1 MKKNKIKTKKSQVI
15 EEEILDIPE
24 DEIWTYKIDGLA
36 APKINASYKDKKL
49 AKVLFVVFIL
59 FAIAFSLYF
68 SVRALL
74 NTGDLEYKEIEGK
87 AGEYELVQFSN
98 NGAITEFNID
108 GIAKLNYDADDTGML
123 LGEAEAGNKK
133 DILSYDKSSKVT
145 KIHEY
150 AFNCD
155 GTIRVINI
163 GADVTDIDPKAFYSC
178 WALQCIYVDDDNP
191 NYCDIDGVL
200 YNKDM
205 TEIICYPIDHDRYL
219 RLKNGYAHLDE
230 NGVQVSDLVDDDG
243 KEMEELW
250 GTTQKY
256 DEAYF
261 EEYNLKVRTYVL
273 PSTVQ
278 KIGPLCF
285 NYANLRYVY
294 LPEGL
299 KEIGTLGFFDAGNIN
314 AIYSYKNDKVN
325 TETSYTEGMFDT
337 VYPSLPEGLER
348 IGSDCFTKDRG
359 LSYMYIPSSVNYIG
373 HHAFWDS
380 VYKEDGKLHGI
391 SEMNIACS
399 EEAFESGKIGSSWL
413 PKYDYMLFK
422 KNIDVKYNAERAE
435 MPK

>member
-1 MKKNKIKTKKSQVI
+1 MSKNKLKTKKSQIVQ
-15 EEEILDIPE
+15 EEFLDIPE
-24 DEIWTYKIDGLA
+24 DEIWTYQIDGLA

-49 AKVLFVVFIL
+49 AKLLFVLFIV
-59 FAIAFSLYF
+59 FAIAVSFYF

-74 NTGDLEYKEIEGK
+74 NTGTLEYKEIKERS
-87 AGEYELVQFSN
+87 GEFELIQFSN
-98 NGAITEFNID
+98 NGSITEFSID
-108 GIAKLNYDADDTGML
+108 GIASLNYDADDTGML
-123 LGEAEAGNKK
+123 LGEAQANN
-133 DILSYDKSSKVT
+133 DVVSYDRSSKVT

-155 GTIRVINI
+155 GTLQVIKI
-163 GADVTDIDPKAFYSC
+163 GADVTDIDAKSFYSC
-178 WALQCIYVDDDNP
+178 WALQCIYVDENNP

-219 RLKNGYAHLDE
+219 RLKNGYAHLE
-230 NGVQVSDLVDDDG
+230 NGVQVSDLVDDNG
-243 KEMEELW
+243 NSMEELW
-250 GTTQKY
+250 GTTKKY
-256 DEAYF
+256 DESFF

-273 PSTVQ
+273 PSTVE

-314 AIYSYKNDKVN
+314 AIYSYKADEIN
-325 TETSYTEGMFDT
+325 TETSYTVGMFKT
-337 VYPSLPEGLER
+337 VYPSLPEGLEK

-359 LSYMYIPSSVNYIG
+359 LSYMYIPSSVKYIG
-373 HHAFWDS
+373 HHAFWDA
-380 VYKEDGKLHGI
+380 VYKEGGELHGI
-391 SEMNIACS
+391 SQMNVACDK
-399 EEAFESGKIGSSWL
+399 EAFESGEIGSSWL

-422 KNIDVKYNAERAE
+422 KNIDVNYSAERTE
-435 MPK
+435 MPQ

>member
-1 MKKNKIKTKKSQVI
+1 MSKNKLKTKKSQIVQ
-15 EEEILDIPE
+15 EEFLDIPE
-24 DEIWTYKIDGLA
+24 DEIWTYQIDGLA

-49 AKVLFVVFIL
+49 AKILFVLFIV
-59 FAIAFSLYF
+59 FAIAVSFYF

-74 NTGDLEYKEIEGK
+74 NTGTLEYKEIKERP
-87 AGEYELVQFSN
+87 GEFELIQFSN
-98 NGAITEFNID
+98 NGSITEFSID
-108 GIAKLNYDADDTGML
+108 GIASLNYDADDTGML
-123 LGEAEAGNKK
+123 LGEAQANN
-133 DILSYDKSSKVT
+133 DVVSYDRSSKVT

-155 GTIRVINI
+155 GTLQVIKI
-163 GADVTDIDPKAFYSC
+163 GADVTDIDAKSFYSC
-178 WALQCIYVDDDNP
+178 WALQCIYVDENNP

-219 RLKNGYAHLDE
+219 RLKNGYAHLE
-230 NGVQVSDLVDDDG
+230 NGVQVPDLVDDNG
-243 KEMEELW
+243 NPMEELW
-250 GTTQKY
+250 GITEKY
-256 DEAYF
+256 DESFF

-273 PSTVQ
+273 PSTVE

-314 AIYSYKNDKVN
+314 AIYSYKADEIN
-325 TETSYTEGMFDT
+325 TETSYTEGMFKT
-337 VYPSLPEGLER
+337 VYPSLPEGLEK

-359 LSYMYIPSSVNYIG
+359 LSYMYIPSSVKYIG
-373 HHAFWDS
+373 HHAFWDA
-380 VYKEDGKLHGI
+380 VYKEGGELHGI
-391 SEMNIACS
+391 SQMNVACDK
-399 EEAFESGKIGSSWL
+399 EAFESGEIGSSWL

-422 KNIDVKYNAERAE
+422 KNIDVNYSAERAE
-435 MPK
+435 MPQ

>member
-1 MKKNKIKTKKSQVI
+1 MKKDKAKTKKSQVI
-15 EEEILDIPE
+15 EEEILEIPE
-24 DEIWTYKIDGLA
+24 DEIWTYQIDGLA

-49 AKVLFVVFIL
+49 GKLLFVLFII
-59 FAIAFSLYF
+59 FAIAVSLFF

-74 NTGDLEYKEIEGK
+74 NTGTLEYKEIEGK
-87 AGEYELVQFSN
+87 AGEYELIQFSN
-98 NGAITEFNID
+98 NGSITEFRVE
-108 GIAKLNYDADDTGML
+108 GAASLNYDAEDAGML
-123 LGEAEAGNKK
+123 LGEGEANN
-133 DILSYDKSSKVT
+133 DVVSYDKSKKVT

-155 GTIRVINI
+155 GTLQVIRI
-163 GADVTDIDPKAFYSC
+163 GADVTDIDAKSFYSC
-178 WALQCIYVDDDNP
+178 WALQRIIVDENNP

-219 RLKNGYAHLDE
+219 RLKNGYAHLNE
-230 NGVQVSDLVDDDG
+230 KGVQVSDLVDDDG

-250 GTTQKY
+250 GTTEKY
-256 DEAYF
+256 DEKYF

-273 PSTVQ
+273 PSTVE

-314 AIYSYKNDKVN
+314 AIYSYKNSEIN
-325 TETSYTEGMFDT
+325 MQTSYTEGMFQT

-359 LSYMYIPSSVNYIG
+359 LTYMYIPSSVKYIG
-373 HHAFWDS
+373 HHAFWDA

-391 SEMNIACS
+391 SQMNVAVD
-399 EEAFESGKIGSSWL
+399 EATFEKGDIGSSWL

-422 KNIDVKYNAERAE
+422 KNIDVNYSAQREAMNK
-435 MPK
+435 

>member
-1 MKKNKIKTKKSQVI
+1 MSKKKLKTKKSQIV
-15 EEEILDIPE
+15 EEEILDIPD

-49 AKVLFVVFIL
+49 AKLLLVLFIV
-59 FAIAFSLYF
+59 FAIIVSLYF

-74 NTGDLEYKEIEGK
+74 NTGTLEYKEIKGK
-87 AGEYELVQFSN
+87 TGEFELIQFSN
-98 NGAITEFNID
+98 NGSITEFYVD
-108 GIAKLNYDADDTGML
+108 GIASLNYDTDDTGML
-123 LGEAEAGNKK
+123 LGEAQASAN
-133 DILSYDKSSKVT
+133 DIVVYDRTKKVT

-155 GTIRVINI
+155 GTLQVINI
-163 GADVTDIDPKAFYSC
+163 GADVTDIDAKSFYSC
-178 WALQCIYVDDDNP
+178 WALQCIYVDENNP

-219 RLKNGYAHLDE
+219 RLKEGYAHKDE
-230 NGVQVSDLVDDDG
+230 NGIQISDLVDDNG
-243 KEMEELW
+243 NPMEELW
-250 GTTQKY
+250 GTTEKY
-256 DEAYF
+256 DDAYF
-261 EEYNLKVRTYVL
+261 EEYNLKVRTYVI

-314 AIYSYKNDKVN
+314 AIYSYKTDKVN
-325 TETSYTEGMFDT
+325 TETGYTEGMFQT
-337 VYPSLPEGLER
+337 VYPSLPEGLEK

-359 LSYMYIPSSVNYIG
+359 LTYMYIPSSVKYIG
-373 HHAFWDS
+373 HHAFWDA
-380 VYKEDGKLHGI
+380 VYKEGGELQGI
-391 SEMNIACS
+391 AQMNVACDES
-399 EEAFESGKIGSSWL
+399 AFKSGEIGSSWL

-422 KNIDVKYNAERAE
+422 KNIDVNYSAERIA
-435 MPK
+435 MPE

>member
-1 MKKNKIKTKKSQVI
+1 MSKNKLKTKKSQIVQ
-15 EEEILDIPE
+15 EEFLDIPE
-24 DEIWTYKIDGLA
+24 DEIWTYQIDGLA

-49 AKVLFVVFIL
+49 AKILFVLFIV
-59 FAIAFSLYF
+59 FAIAVSFYF

-74 NTGDLEYKEIEGK
+74 NTGTLEYKEIKEK
-87 AGEYELVQFSN
+87 PGEFELIQFSN
-98 NGAITEFNID
+98 NGSITEFSID
-108 GIAKLNYDADDTGML
+108 GIASLNYDADDTGML
-123 LGEAEAGNKK
+123 LGEAQANN
-133 DILSYDKSSKVT
+133 DVVSYDRSSKVT

-155 GTIRVINI
+155 GTLQVIKI
-163 GADVTDIDPKAFYSC
+163 GADVTDIDAKSFYSC
-178 WALQCIYVDDDNP
+178 WALQCIYVDENNP

-219 RLKNGYAHLDE
+219 RLKNGYAHLE
-230 NGVQVSDLVDDDG
+230 NGVQVPDLVDDNG
-243 KEMEELW
+243 NPMEELW
-250 GTTQKY
+250 GITEKY
-256 DEAYF
+256 DESFF
-261 EEYNLKVRTYVL
+261 EEYNLNVRTYVL

-314 AIYSYKNDKVN
+314 AIYSYKADEIN
-325 TETSYTEGMFDT
+325 TETSYTEGMFKT
-337 VYPSLPEGLER
+337 VYPSLPEGLEK

-359 LSYMYIPSSVNYIG
+359 LSYMYIPSSVKYIG
-373 HHAFWDS
+373 HHAFWDA
-380 VYKEDGKLHGI
+380 VYKEGGDLHGI
-391 SEMNIACS
+391 SQMNVACDK
-399 EEAFESGKIGSSWL
+399 EAFESGEIGSSWL

-422 KNIDVKYNAERAE
+422 KNINVNYSAERTE
-435 MPK
+435 MPQ